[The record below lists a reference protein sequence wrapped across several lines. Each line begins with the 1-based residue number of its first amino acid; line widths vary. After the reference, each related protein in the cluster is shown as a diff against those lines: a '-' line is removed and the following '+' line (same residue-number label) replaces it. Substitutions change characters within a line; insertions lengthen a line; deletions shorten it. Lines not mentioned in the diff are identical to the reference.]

1 MASRAIR
8 LTRIHAINW
17 YGYRDTFVV
26 SGNLLVAGVTG
37 SGKSVLMDL
46 VQLVLI
52 GHQAKVRYNQSATGD
67 RSTRDLKGYC
77 LGDTKQDVDGV
88 PQYMRQGGVTY
99 VALEFTWPGSKQ
111 PRVETWGLRIEFESV
126 AQHTPSIRPFVLPGG
141 LKRDDFLDAER
152 VPLDLVAFRQWAESM
167 VDGAGRTGRLFTGI
181 DEYRREMALP
191 SHLNFDRPTLDYLL
205 PAAMSFTFM
214 DSFNEFCRR
223 YILPAEAVDIR
234 GVKDSYLSFREA
246 QRMLSMLR
254 DQGERLEKIHGLDL
268 KRSAA
273 ERDRLAGRYAEAQL
287 RAAAA
292 AAELAAETK
301 AASVLETELAG
312 ENARIT
318 QLEREIESGEERRRS
333 VEATFNASED
343 GKLYR
348 RLQQENQELAAK
360 IRRLE
365 EVGRSVEEARV
376 LRVRNA
382 RKFADLL
389 GRLPVEM
396 AAAPWTAVHRAAEAL
411 EKADGAELRDRTRA
425 LAVACAAARV
435 AAQAAVKPT
444 EDEHR
449 RLERED
455 HQIKAALAAL
465 RSGALT
471 ENTVLLSALNAQL
484 PRRGSE
490 PAAQALWQLCEVVDE
505 RWRPALEVTFARKFA
520 VVVDERDYDAA
531 ERIYHGLREEARGES
546 LVNPRQALELGRREP
561 RPGSLALQLETSH
574 PVARAVVD
582 HLFGDVMCVETV
594 QDLRQHEKAILP
606 DGFQSRRPFIQRPRH
621 YDNLPCIG
629 KKGLERR
636 RAWLQAQSDD
646 LRARQRQLEPLLALW
661 REASEFH
668 DQAALHRESL
678 HDDLAEAAALPEA
691 KRKLENNLSDLK
703 NIRTS
708 DLEAMERELRE
719 IRERVSKMRAE
730 WSGLLQS
737 GNRLKLEQVR
747 ANVDRLEQVLA
758 EREAAVKTVRDT
770 EDVSAHLARVKELHD
785 GFAAEFPVLSVAAER
800 LNEVWRKAG
809 EDARVLRTEL
819 VAERRELARVHDP
832 QFADLDPEAS
842 DNAAY
847 EARRQ
852 RIAGAHIPEYEA
864 KAVQEEKV
872 WQQLFREQVL
882 EKLRERLLMVENLM
896 TLLRT
901 ALDKPIGN
909 NRYRIIARA
918 NKDGE
923 FELYRRLLDLSA
935 TVRGDEMLFA
945 TADQE
950 IREAVERIFKALTG
964 EAGPGAAEAERF
976 LDYRN
981 YHDYDIE
988 VANVNDPDA
997 RAYSVNRAA
1006 GKSSG
1011 GENQTPYFVAI
1022 LASYL
1027 RAYRRHESRRK
1038 DPALALVPI
1047 DEAFSKLSGDRIRD
1061 CIRALHTLDL
1071 QGVFSMSTG
1080 NIPYAV
1086 DQCDQVIAIHKQEK
1100 TVGRRTQIRNVAVSL
1115 TRAEALERFGAAG

>member
-1 MASRAIR
+1 MSSRAIR

-17 YGYRDTFVV
+17 YGYRDTFAV

-52 GHQAKVRYNQSATGD
+52 GHQQKVRYNQSATGD

-99 VALEFTWPGSKQ
+99 VALEFTWPGTRN
-111 PRVETWGLRIEFESV
+111 PRIETWGLRIEFESV
-126 AQHTPSIRPFVLPGG
+126 AQHTPSIRPFVLPAGV
-141 LKRDDFLDAER
+141 KRDDFLDGER
-152 VPLDLVAFRQWAESM
+152 VPLDLVAFRQWVEAT
-167 VDGAGRTGRLFTGI
+167 VDSGGRTGRLFTGI
-181 DEYRREMALP
+181 DEYRRELALP

-214 DSFNEFCRR
+214 DSFNDFCRR

-234 GVKDSYLSFREA
+234 GVRDSYLAFREA

-254 DQGERLEKIHGLDL
+254 DQGERLEKIHGLDV
-268 KRSAA
+268 KRAAA
-273 ERDRLAGRYAEAQL
+273 ERDRLAGRYVEALFRAEA
-287 RAAAA
+287 
-292 AAELAAETK
+292 AEEAVATEQRLQAT
-301 AASVLETELAG
+301 LEAELAG
-312 ENARIT
+312 ETARILE
-318 QLEREIESGEERRRS
+318 LEREIEEGDERRRS

-343 GKLYR
+343 GKLFR
-348 RLQQENQELAAK
+348 RLQQENVELTAR
-360 IRRLE
+360 IRRLTDIGE
-365 EVGRSVEEARV
+365 SVEQARQ
-376 LRVRNA
+376 LRVKNA
-382 RKFADLL
+382 RWFAGLL
-389 GRLPVEM
+389 GKLPVD
-396 AAAPWTAVHRAAEAL
+396 APSGPWSAVQRAADAL
-411 EKADGAELRDRTRA
+411 EKAGPAELKERTRA
-425 LAVACAAARV
+425 LAGACTVARQ
-435 AAQAAVKPT
+435 AAQATVKPA
-444 EDEHR
+444 EEEFR
-449 RLERED
+449 KLEREE
-455 HQIKAALAAL
+455 HGLKASLLAL

-471 ENTVLLSALNAQL
+471 ENSVLLSALNARL
-484 PRRGSE
+484 PRRGNE
-490 PAAQALWQLCEVVDE
+490 LPAQAMWQLCEVTDE
-505 RWRPALEVTFARKFA
+505 VWRPALEVTFGRKFA
-520 VVVDERDYDAA
+520 VVVEERDYDAA
-531 ERIYHGLREEARGES
+531 ESIYHELREEARGES
-546 LVNPRQALELGRREP
+546 LVNPKQALEMGRAP
-561 RPGSLALQLETSH
+561 RPGSLALKLETKH
-574 PVARAVVD
+574 PVARALVD
-582 HLFGDVMCVETV
+582 HLFGDVHCVESV
-594 QDLRQHEKAILP
+594 RELRQHEKAIMP
-606 DGFQSRRPFIQRPRH
+606 DGFQVRRPFVQRPRH

-636 RAWLQAQSDD
+636 RAWLQEQQDAIK
-646 LRARQRQLEPLLALW
+646 ARQRQLEPLLTLW

-668 DQAALHRESL
+668 DQSGLHRESL

-691 KRKLENNLSDLK
+691 KRKLENNLADLR

-708 DLEAMERELRE
+708 DLEAGERELRE
-719 IRERVSKMRAE
+719 WRERLAGWKAE
-730 WSGLLQS
+730 RDGLLQS
-737 GNRLKLEQVR
+737 GRRQRMGQVADNLLRLGQ
-747 ANVDRLEQVLA
+747 AA
-758 EREAAVKTVRDT
+758 EAARDQVKAVRDA
-770 EDVSAHLARVKELHD
+770 EDVSPHLARIEELRAQ
-785 GFAAEFPVLSVAAER
+785 FTSEFPVRTVAAER
-800 LNEVWRKAG
+800 IQALWREAETEAKV
-809 EDARVLRTEL
+809 RRSEL
-819 VAERRELARVHDP
+819 VFERRDLARVHDP
-832 QFADLDPEAS
+832 QFADLDPES
-842 DNAAY
+842 EVNESY
-847 EARRQ
+847 EARRR
-852 RIAGAHIPEYEA
+852 RITGAHVPEYEK
-864 KAVQEEKV
+864 KAVEEERN

-896 TLLRT
+896 DLLRT

-909 NRYRIIARA
+909 NRYRIVARA
-918 NKDGE
+918 NRDGE

-945 TADQE
+945 TADNE
-950 IREAVERIFKALTG
+950 IREAVERIFRAITAEGGTG
-964 EAGPGAAEAERF
+964 GAEAERF

-988 VANVNDPDA
+988 VANVNDPNA

-1027 RAYRRHESRRK
+1027 RAYRRHEVRRK
-1038 DPALALVPI
+1038 EPSLALVPI

-1100 TVGRRTQIRNVAVSL
+1100 TVGRKTVIRNVAVSL
-1115 TRAEALERFGAAG
+1115 TRAEAMERFGG